1 MVISTM
7 LKSSVNQLGVTI
19 MLFAHWG
26 ISNPWV
32 IAALILIIGVVS
44 IILVAISAGLLSWV
58 AWYGLFLINQLVKV
72 WKREAG
78 FK

>member
-1 MVISTM
+1 
-7 LKSSVNQLGVTI
+7 

-32 IAALILIIGVVS
+32 VAALILIIGVVS
-44 IILVAISAGLLSWV
+44 IALIAVSAGLLSWV
-58 AWYGLFLINQLVKV
+58 AWYGLFLINQLIKV

>member
-1 MVISTM
+1 
-7 LKSSVNQLGVTI
+7 

-26 ISNPWV
+26 ISNPWLV
-32 IAALILIIGVVS
+32 AVLILIIGIVS
-44 IILVAISAGLLSWV
+44 IILIAISAGLLSWV

>member
-1 MVISTM
+1 
-7 LKSSVNQLGVTI
+7 
-19 MLFAHWG
+19 MLFASWG

-32 IAALILIIGVVS
+32 IAGLIFIIAIVSLVLIAV
-44 IILVAISAGLLSWV
+44 SAGLLSWV

-78 FK
+78 M

>member
-1 MVISTM
+1 
-7 LKSSVNQLGVTI
+7 
-19 MLFAHWG
+19 MLFASWG
-26 ISNPWV
+26 ISNPWLV
-32 IAALILIIGVVS
+32 AVLILIIGIVS
-44 IILVAISAGLLSWV
+44 IILIAVSAGLLSWV

>member
-1 MVISTM
+1 
-7 LKSSVNQLGVTI
+7 

-26 ISNPWV
+26 ISNPWLV
-32 IAALILIIGVVS
+32 AVLILIIGIVS

-58 AWYGLFLINQLVKV
+58 AWYGLFLINQLIKV

>member
-1 MVISTM
+1 
-7 LKSSVNQLGVTI
+7 
-19 MLFAHWG
+19 MLFASWG
-26 ISNPWV
+26 ITNPWV

-44 IILVAISAGLLSWV
+44 IALIAVSAGLLSWV
-58 AWYGLFLINQLVKV
+58 AWYGLFLINQLIKV

>member
-1 MVISTM
+1 
-7 LKSSVNQLGVTI
+7 

-26 ISNPWV
+26 ISNPWLV
-32 IAALILIIGVVS
+32 AVLILIIGVVS
-44 IILVAISAGLLSWV
+44 IALIAVSAGLLSWV
-58 AWYGLFLINQLVKV
+58 AWYGLFLINQLIKV

>member
-1 MVISTM
+1 
-7 LKSSVNQLGVTI
+7 
-19 MLFAHWG
+19 MLFASWG
-26 ISNPWV
+26 ITNPWL
-32 IAALILIIGVVS
+32 IAGLILIIGVIS
-44 IILVAISAGLLSWV
+44 IVLIAVSAGLLTWV